1 MAAEGQFDKMAS
13 DVEMHMKQRGG
24 IEFFHV
30 GKMVPTDIHQHLL
43 NIYGDQTVGVST
55 VRQWLLHFS
64 SADNDSG
71 SLPLVYVFR
80 SVACRLLFIA
90 DKNA

>member
-1 MAAEGQFDKMAS
+1 MKVWTKCVIEFLPALKMAL
-13 DVEMHMKQRGG
+13 
-24 IEFFHV
+24 I
-30 GKMVPTDIHQHLL
+30 DICQHLL